1 MKKMKLT
8 ERQKN
13 IILMLLEDTS
23 QAITTSKI
31 ADRLNLS
38 SRTVKRDITMVE
50 KWFSI
55 NDFKLIKKPG
65 VGLIVD
71 EDDNM
76 RNLISDLL
84 KMENI
89 EKSYHKNDRIKFIL
103 SRLLMADQPI
113 KYYVFT
119 NYLKISDKTLTQD
132 LGDVEK
138 WLADLNIKI
147 VKKPG
152 EGVYILGNKNSLRKA
167 QINLIHEYLDDTKRL
182 DLIRD
187 LSLESSVELIEEND
201 VYSMINRKTLDK
213 VKRVLSGVFKSLN
226 LKISDNS
233 YIGLL
238 VHISLTIERLLL
250 EENIEVKKEY
260 INNMSNSKEY
270 MFSRIIVDDLEREF
284 CISIPEEEISY
295 IAMHIKGA
303 NIIGSDGSQ
312 KDADDI
318 IEISRLTKK
327 LLGDMSIIFSVD
339 LVSDKRLEKDLKNHL
354 GPALTRLRLG
364 MKIRNPILDEIKGSY
379 MEIFQA
385 VNRIFFD
392 KVYDFT
398 KLDRSINIP
407 EDEIGYI
414 TIHFAAAIER
424 YIGLNGV
431 IRVIT
436 ACPTGVGTSRLVAT
450 KLESKFS
457 NIQVVDNMSIMNISS
472 EVLASMDV
480 DLIIATVDINEY
492 MEDGMLHGKD
502 SIVINTL
509 PSDKD
514 YKKIEDKIKQIL
526 RKKIYNGSHER
537 LENRLCYGHSKV
549 GADKFVF
556 SDAGIDK
563 DLTGV
568 SLDTGI
574 NKSIYR
580 VSIDYYRL
588 AESITYSTIS
598 GGNELIGACTNL
610 ISRDKSERDRIYTA
624 LKDRCDINMPYF
636 EDLGL
641 YLMHCKIKGVKSR
654 LGFMNVVEEF
664 ESLSVYNGKRSQ
676 KKIKSVVVL
685 ILEERDLYAKDLFAS
700 ISSRLVEDDEF
711 LEAISCLDRSKI
723 QYIVDQE
730 IEKQVEKL
738 ADNSINKN
746 RR

>member
-270 MFSRIIVDDLEREF
+270 MFSRIIVDDLER
-284 CISIPEEEISY
+284 
-295 IAMHIKGA
+295 
-303 NIIGSDGSQ
+303 
-312 KDADDI
+312 
-318 IEISRLTKK
+318 
-327 LLGDMSIIFSVD
+327 
-339 LVSDKRLEKDLKNHL
+339 
-354 GPALTRLRLG
+354 
-364 MKIRNPILDEIKGSY
+364 
-379 MEIFQA
+379 
-385 VNRIFFD
+385 
-392 KVYDFT
+392 
-398 KLDRSINIP
+398 
-407 EDEIGYI
+407 
-414 TIHFAAAIER
+414 
-424 YIGLNGV
+424 
-431 IRVIT
+431 
-436 ACPTGVGTSRLVAT
+436 
-450 KLESKFS
+450 
-457 NIQVVDNMSIMNISS
+457 
-472 EVLASMDV
+472 
-480 DLIIATVDINEY
+480 
-492 MEDGMLHGKD
+492 
-502 SIVINTL
+502 
-509 PSDKD
+509 
-514 YKKIEDKIKQIL
+514 
-526 RKKIYNGSHER
+526 
-537 LENRLCYGHSKV
+537 
-549 GADKFVF
+549 
-556 SDAGIDK
+556 
-563 DLTGV
+563 
-568 SLDTGI
+568 
-574 NKSIYR
+574 
-580 VSIDYYRL
+580 
-588 AESITYSTIS
+588 
-598 GGNELIGACTNL
+598 
-610 ISRDKSERDRIYTA
+610 
-624 LKDRCDINMPYF
+624 
-636 EDLGL
+636 
-641 YLMHCKIKGVKSR
+641 
-654 LGFMNVVEEF
+654 
-664 ESLSVYNGKRSQ
+664 
-676 KKIKSVVVL
+676 
-685 ILEERDLYAKDLFAS
+685 
-700 ISSRLVEDDEF
+700 
-711 LEAISCLDRSKI
+711 
-723 QYIVDQE
+723 
-730 IEKQVEKL
+730 
-738 ADNSINKN
+738 
-746 RR
+746 